1 MNNISK
7 IKSAKKAPLS
17 YIVYENI
24 KHAIIKGEL
33 KPGTRLIEAELSE
46 QLNVSATPIRE
57 AFSRLLSEGLIKMT
71 PYRGTIVQ
79 EFSFQEIS
87 DVYECREALELKAID
102 LSINK
107 IKNEEIEELKYLLE
121 KSAFTSTHT
130 EYVKINSRI
139 HDVILNCANN
149 KLLNG
154 FMKQIREVIIHN
166 RNVSSYSEERKN
178 EIYKEHKKI
187 INAIERKSKESA
199 KTYMKEHIQNGYNY
213 IQKYI

>member
-46 QLNVSATPIRE
+46 QLNDSASPISGDVSM
-57 AFSRLLSEGLIKMT
+57 FLSEGLIKVT
-71 PYRGTIVQ
+71 PYKGTIVR
-79 EFSFQEIS
+79 EFSFEEIS
-87 DVYECREALELKAID
+87 DVYEFRDVLELKAIY

-121 KSAFTSTHT
+121 KSA
-130 EYVKINSRI
+130 
-139 HDVILNCANN
+139 
-149 KLLNG
+149 
-154 FMKQIREVIIHN
+154 
-166 RNVSSYSEERKN
+166 
-178 EIYKEHKKI
+178 
-187 INAIERKSKESA
+187 
-199 KTYMKEHIQNGYNY
+199 
-213 IQKYI
+213 